1 MKKTAILTCMI
12 GIGIMFLSCGADL
25 EKAADEI
32 RPSIQRMAAVIENAS
47 QRMTNVQNADEA
59 SVIMKE
65 TAGNMKQIILE
76 MKDTEKKYN
85 LTPEESKKL
94 VSLLRTNYNAVGK
107 VLVTLNSNINMV
119 LDKYKD
125 DPKMAEKLMDALLS
139 LREIGSM

>member
-1 MKKTAILTCMI
+1 MKKLFLLFGII
-12 GIGIMFLSCGADL
+12 GISTMLLSCGADL
-25 EKAADEI
+25 SKAADEI
-32 RPSIQRMAAVIENAS
+32 RPSIQRMAAVIDNAS
-47 QRMTNVQNADEA
+47 QRMTGVQDADEA
-59 SVIMKE
+59 SAIMKE
-65 TAGNMKQIILE
+65 TAAKMKQIIIE

-94 VSLLRTNYNAVGK
+94 VNILKTDYNAVGK